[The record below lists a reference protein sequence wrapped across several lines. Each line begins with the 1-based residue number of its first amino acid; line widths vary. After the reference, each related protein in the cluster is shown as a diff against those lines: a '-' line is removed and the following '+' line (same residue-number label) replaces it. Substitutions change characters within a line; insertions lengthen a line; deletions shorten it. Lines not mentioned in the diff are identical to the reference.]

1 MGFQYSEISITGQ
14 LPKKRDNVSE
24 EDYKATVCAEALMD
38 WGICMMGVKP
48 PGKFGEGMAQVG
60 NLLGIMAD
68 PDSLK
73 EYANK
78 FFSPLK

>member
-1 MGFQYSEISITGQ
+1 MGFQYSEISTTGQ
-14 LPKKRDNVSE
+14 LPKKKDNVSE
-24 EDYKATVCAEALMD
+24 EDYKASVCADALMD
-38 WGICMMGVKP
+38 WAICMAGAKLP
-48 PGKFGEGMAQVG
+48 PKFGEGMAQVG

-78 FFSPLK
+78 FLLPLK